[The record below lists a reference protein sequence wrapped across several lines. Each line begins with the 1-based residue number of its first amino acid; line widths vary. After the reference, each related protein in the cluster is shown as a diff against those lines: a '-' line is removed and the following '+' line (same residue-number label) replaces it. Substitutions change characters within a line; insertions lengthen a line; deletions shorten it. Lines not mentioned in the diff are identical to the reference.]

1 MMDNPEEPQLIR
13 TGKYTVSRKEINAG
27 EWPRETDATTREVN
41 KGRNLFVRCQH
52 NAGTG
57 CSGL

>member
-27 EWPRETDATTREVN
+27 EWPRETDATTPEVN
-41 KGRNLFVRCQH
+41 KGRNLFVRC
-52 NAGTG
+52 
-57 CSGL
+57 